1 MEQIKFYEV
10 IKKHADELA
19 GHKSTLTRADLAY
32 DLNSQGCQCA
42 DDMHLSEMVY
52 RAYIHFNRDNNI
64 YKSFLSNEGAIS
76 LVEQYKL
83 NAHLDDNQLNDALTL
98 LEKDLSVAKAE
109 LNEAEKSIDTVL
121 QLEILKAAG
130 GVLKELEGTQQL
142 NEIKE
147 KGAALMQN
155 YGKMINSYQSAEMQV
170 KTDIKDF
177 VDLRG
182 NINFTLRKYAGAL
195 IDIFGDSIKMV
206 DPDLFDFDRIKW
218 LDVKAMQSQTELQ
231 FNQLDQNCTLLV
243 NEVADHF
250 NKTLNQLPVWMNS
263 SKVLGPKNGIY
274 GTLVVGAISYLNHFM
289 QAQDKSIRMERELLK
304 LKESIIKDRTQV
316 KSDLYRLAKIH
327 KTLNDLYIPKASAYL
342 RLSEEVLSSDL
353 NELIDGFYHSE
364 CEQLK
369 KERDEVLNRMKE
381 LERSINDHNDNLALF
396 NGQMKDW
403 NGMLESQKNNYEE
416 AKSKKPEE
424 PNFISKIFTGDKY
437 KRKLHEWMVTNG
449 ELVGAYEE
457 MLVDVELT
465 KENIASHKDQ
475 IEKEKVEYESLSKKL
490 KELNAKIA
498 QKLSATPEQKLAVLK
513 KLKDLLSLLHAGKK
527 VVESR
532 LDDSLLEVAQIPNPE
547 QANQLP
553 QEILAKYEGFCN
565 KIVNEIRAGG
575 TEVADDLLKEFGIE
589 KESEAARKVTET
601 SQQVMSKVADLLQ
614 NASYLQSEQMRSQL
628 TEEVYRKELEKL
640 QEEFKKSMDNISD
653 QSKVLLEALQKAN
666 TATNKSDL
674 RQALI
679 EISGQSDFQL
689 SESDFDA
696 MLRGEKS
703 IEI

>member
-19 GHKSTLTRADLAY
+19 KQKSTLTRADLAY
-32 DLNSQGCQCA
+32 DLNSQGCQCT

-52 RAYIHFNRDNNI
+52 RAYIHFNQDNNI

-83 NAHLDDNQLNDALTL
+83 NAHLDDNQLNEALTL
-98 LEKDLSVAKAE
+98 LEKDLSVAQAE
-109 LNEAEKSIDTVL
+109 LKEAEKSIDTVL

-206 DPDLFDFDRIKW
+206 DPDLFDFDHIKW

-274 GTLVVGAISYLNHFM
+274 GTLIVGAISYLNHFM
-289 QAQDKSIRMERELLK
+289 QAKDKSIRMERELLK

-342 RLSEEVLSSDL
+342 RLSEQVLSDDL

-369 KERDEVLNRMKE
+369 SERDEVLIRMKE

-403 NGMLESQKNNYEE
+403 NGLLDSQKSNYEE

-424 PNFISKIFTGDKY
+424 PNFISKIFTGEKY
-437 KRKLHEWMVTNG
+437 KRNLHEWMVTNG
-449 ELVGAYEE
+449 ELVEAYEE

-475 IEKEKVEYESLSKKL
+475 IEKEKVEYERLSKKL

-513 KLKDLLSLLHAGKK
+513 KLKDLISLLHAGKK

-547 QANQLP
+547 EANKLP
-553 QEILAKYEGFCN
+553 QEILAKYEVFCN
-565 KIVNEIRAGG
+565 KIVTEIKAGG
-575 TEVADDLLKEFGIE
+575 SDVADNLLKEFGIE
-589 KESEAARKVTET
+589 KESEMAQKVTET
-601 SQQVMSKVADLLQ
+601 SQQVMNKVADLLQ

-640 QEEFKKSMDNISD
+640 QEEFKKSMNNISD

-666 TATNKSDL
+666 TATNKADL

-679 EISGQSDFQL
+679 EIAGNSDFEL

-696 MLRGEKS
+696 MLRGEKT

>member
-98 LEKDLSVAKAE
+98 LEKDLSVAKTE

-589 KESEAARKVTET
+589 KESEAAQKVTET

>member
-19 GHKSTLTRADLAY
+19 EQKSTLTRADLAY
-32 DLNSQGCQCA
+32 DLNSQGCQCT

-147 KGAALMQN
+147 KGAALMHN

-342 RLSEEVLSSDL
+342 RLSEQVLSEDL
-353 NELIDGFYHSE
+353 NELMDSFYNSE
-364 CEQLK
+364 CAQLK

-403 NGMLESQKNNYEE
+403 SGLLDSQKSNYEE

-424 PNFISKIFTGDKY
+424 PNFISKIFTGEKY

-490 KELNAKIA
+490 KDLNAKIA
-498 QKLSATPEQKLAVLK
+498 KKLSATPEQKLAVLK
-513 KLKDLLSLLHAGKK
+513 KLKDLLSLLHAGKN
-527 VVESR
+527 VIESR
-532 LDDSLLEVAQIPNPE
+532 LDDSLLEVTQIPNPE
-547 QANQLP
+547 QANKLP

-575 TEVADDLLKEFGIE
+575 TEVADDLLKEFRIE
-589 KESEAARKVTET
+589 KESEMAQKVTET
-601 SQQVMSKVADLLQ
+601 SQQVMGKVADLLQ

-628 TEEVYRKELEKL
+628 TEEVYHKELEKL
-640 QEEFKKSMDNISD
+640 QVEFKKSMANISD

>member
-19 GHKSTLTRADLAY
+19 GQKSTLTRADLAY
-32 DLNSQGCQCA
+32 DLNSQGCQCT

-52 RAYIHFNRDNNI
+52 RAYIHYNRDNNI

-206 DPDLFDFDRIKW
+206 DPNLFDFDRVKW

-342 RLSEEVLSSDL
+342 RLSEEVLSADL
-353 NELIDGFYHSE
+353 NELMNSFYNGE

-369 KERDEVLNRMKE
+369 RERDEILNRMKE

-403 NGMLESQKNNYEE
+403 SGLLDSQKRNYEE

-424 PNFISKIFTGDKY
+424 PNFISKIFTGEKY

-465 KENIASHKDQ
+465 KENIATHKDQ

-513 KLKDLLSLLHAGKK
+513 KLKDLLSLLHAGKN

-547 QANQLP
+547 QANKLP

-589 KESEAARKVTET
+589 KESETAQKVTET

-614 NASYLQSEQMRSQL
+614 NASYLQCEQMRSQL

-640 QEEFKKSMDNISD
+640 QEEFKKSMDCISD

-679 EISGQSDFQL
+679 EISGQSEFQL

-696 MLRGEKS
+696 MLRGEKN

>member
-182 NINFTLRKYAGAL
+182 NINFTLRKYAGTL

-316 KSDLYRLAKIH
+316 KADLYRLAKIH

-342 RLSEEVLSSDL
+342 RLSEEVLSADL
-353 NELIDGFYHSE
+353 NELMNSFYNGE

-369 KERDEVLNRMKE
+369 RERDEVLNRMKE

-589 KESEAARKVTET
+589 KESEAAQKVTET

>member
-19 GHKSTLTRADLAY
+19 GQKSTLTRADLAY
-32 DLNSQGCQCA
+32 DLNSQGCQCT
-42 DDMHLSEMVY
+42 DDMHLSGMVY
-52 RAYIHFNRDNNI
+52 RAYIHYNRDNNI

-109 LNEAEKSIDTVL
+109 LNEAEKSIDTVI

-206 DPDLFDFDRIKW
+206 DPNLFDFDRVKW

-304 LKESIIKDRTQV
+304 LKESIIKDRSQV

-342 RLSEEVLSSDL
+342 RLSEEVLSADL
-353 NELIDGFYHSE
+353 NELMNSFYNGE

-369 KERDEVLNRMKE
+369 RERDEILNRMKE

-403 NGMLESQKNNYEE
+403 SGLLDSQKSNYEE

-424 PNFISKIFTGDKY
+424 PNFISKIFTGEKY

-465 KENIASHKDQ
+465 KENIATHKDQ

-513 KLKDLLSLLHAGKK
+513 KLKDLLSLLHAGKN

-547 QANQLP
+547 QTNKLP

-589 KESEAARKVTET
+589 KESETAQKVTET

-640 QEEFKKSMDNISD
+640 QEEFKKSMDSISD

-689 SESDFDA
+689 SESDFDV
-696 MLRGEKS
+696 MLRGEKK

>member
-19 GHKSTLTRADLAY
+19 KQKSTLTRADLAY
-32 DLNSQGCQCA
+32 DLNSQGCQCT

-52 RAYIHFNRDNNI
+52 RAYIHFNQDNNI

-83 NAHLDDNQLNDALTL
+83 NAHLDDNQLNEALTL
-98 LEKDLSVAKAE
+98 LEKDLSVAQAE
-109 LNEAEKSIDTVL
+109 LKEAEKSIDTVL

-206 DPDLFDFDRIKW
+206 DPDLFDFDHIKW

-274 GTLVVGAISYLNHFM
+274 GTLIVGAISYLNHFM
-289 QAQDKSIRMERELLK
+289 QAKDKSIRMERELLK

-342 RLSEEVLSSDL
+342 RLSEQVLSDDL

-369 KERDEVLNRMKE
+369 SERDEVLIRMKE

-403 NGMLESQKNNYEE
+403 NGLLDSQKSNYEE

-424 PNFISKIFTGDKY
+424 PNFISKIFTGEKY
-437 KRKLHEWMVTNG
+437 KRNLHEWMVTNG
-449 ELVGAYEE
+449 ELVEAYEE

-475 IEKEKVEYESLSKKL
+475 IEKEKVEYERLSKKL

-513 KLKDLLSLLHAGKK
+513 KLKDLISLLHAGKK

-547 QANQLP
+547 EANKLP
-553 QEILAKYEGFCN
+553 QEILAKYEVFCN
-565 KIVNEIRAGG
+565 KIVTEIKAGG
-575 TEVADDLLKEFGIE
+575 SDVADDLLKEFGIE
-589 KESEAARKVTET
+589 KESEMAQKVTET
-601 SQQVMSKVADLLQ
+601 SQQVMNKVADLLQ

-640 QEEFKKSMDNISD
+640 QEEFKKSMNNISD

-666 TATNKSDL
+666 TATNKADL

-679 EISGQSDFQL
+679 EIAGNSDFEL

-696 MLRGEKS
+696 MLRGEKT

>member
-19 GHKSTLTRADLAY
+19 GQKSTLTRADLAY
-32 DLNSQGCQCA
+32 DLNSQGCQCT
-42 DDMHLSEMVY
+42 DDMHLSKMVY
-52 RAYIHFNRDNNI
+52 RAYIHYNRDNNI

-206 DPDLFDFDRIKW
+206 DPNLFDFDRVKW

-250 NKTLNQLPVWMNS
+250 NKILNQLPVWMNS

-342 RLSEEVLSSDL
+342 RLSEEVLSADL
-353 NELIDGFYHSE
+353 NELMNSFYNGE

-369 KERDEVLNRMKE
+369 RERDEILNRMKE

-403 NGMLESQKNNYEE
+403 SGLLDSQKSNYEE

-424 PNFISKIFTGDKY
+424 PNFISKIFTGEKY

-465 KENIASHKDQ
+465 KENIATHKDQ

-513 KLKDLLSLLHAGKK
+513 KLKDLLSLLHAGKN

-547 QANQLP
+547 QANKLP

-589 KESEAARKVTET
+589 KESETAQKVTET

-628 TEEVYRKELEKL
+628 TEEVYRIELEKL
-640 QEEFKKSMDNISD
+640 QEEFKKSMDCISD

-696 MLRGEKS
+696 LLRGEKT

>member
-19 GHKSTLTRADLAY
+19 EQKSTLTRADLAY
-32 DLNSQGCQCA
+32 DLNSQGCQCT

-147 KGAALMQN
+147 KGAALMHN

-342 RLSEEVLSSDL
+342 RLSEQVLSEDL
-353 NELIDGFYHSE
+353 NELMDSFYNSE
-364 CEQLK
+364 CAQLK
-369 KERDEVLNRMKE
+369 KGRDEVLNRMKE

-403 NGMLESQKNNYEE
+403 SGLLDSQKSNYEE

-424 PNFISKIFTGDKY
+424 PNFISKIFTGEKY

-490 KELNAKIA
+490 KDLNAKIA
-498 QKLSATPEQKLAVLK
+498 KKLSATPEQKLAVLK
-513 KLKDLLSLLHAGKK
+513 KLKDLLSLLHAGKN
-527 VVESR
+527 VIESR
-532 LDDSLLEVAQIPNPE
+532 LDDSLLEVTQIPNPE

-575 TEVADDLLKEFGIE
+575 TEVADDLLKEFRIE
-589 KESEAARKVTET
+589 KESEMAQKVTET
-601 SQQVMSKVADLLQ
+601 SQQVMGKVADLLQ

-628 TEEVYRKELEKL
+628 TEEVYHKELEKL
-640 QEEFKKSMDNISD
+640 QVEFKKSMANISD

-696 MLRGEKS
+696 MLRGEKT

>member
-32 DLNSQGCQCA
+32 DLNSQGCQCT

-316 KSDLYRLAKIH
+316 KADLYRLAKIH

-403 NGMLESQKNNYEE
+403 NGMLESQKGNYEE

-589 KESEAARKVTET
+589 KESEAAQKVTET

>member
-19 GHKSTLTRADLAY
+19 GQKSTLTRADLAY
-32 DLNSQGCQCA
+32 DLNSQGCQCT

-52 RAYIHFNRDNNI
+52 RAYIHYNRDNNI

-206 DPDLFDFDRIKW
+206 DPNLFDFDRVKW

-342 RLSEEVLSSDL
+342 RLSEEVLSADL
-353 NELIDGFYHSE
+353 NELMNSFYNGE

-369 KERDEVLNRMKE
+369 RERDEILNRMKE

-403 NGMLESQKNNYEE
+403 SGLLDSQKRNYEE

-424 PNFISKIFTGDKY
+424 PNFISKIFTGEKY

-465 KENIASHKDQ
+465 KENIATHKDQ

-513 KLKDLLSLLHAGKK
+513 KLKDLLSLLHAGKN

-547 QANQLP
+547 QANKLP
-553 QEILAKYEGFCN
+553 QEILAKYDAILAPVCSQTAYAPYD
-565 KIVNEIRAGG
+565 K
-575 TEVADDLLKEFGIE
+575 AD
-589 KESEAARKVTET
+589 
-601 SQQVMSKVADLLQ
+601 
-614 NASYLQSEQMRSQL
+614 
-628 TEEVYRKELEKL
+628 
-640 QEEFKKSMDNISD
+640 
-653 QSKVLLEALQKAN
+653 
-666 TATNKSDL
+666 
-674 RQALI
+674 
-679 EISGQSDFQL
+679 
-689 SESDFDA
+689 
-696 MLRGEKS
+696 
-703 IEI
+703 

>member
-19 GHKSTLTRADLAY
+19 GQKSTLTRADLAY
-32 DLNSQGCQCA
+32 DLNSQGCQCT

-52 RAYIHFNRDNNI
+52 RAYIHYNRDNNI

-206 DPDLFDFDRIKW
+206 DPNLFDFDRVKW

-342 RLSEEVLSSDL
+342 RLSEEVLSADL
-353 NELIDGFYHSE
+353 NELMNSFYNGE

-369 KERDEVLNRMKE
+369 RERDEILNRMKE

-403 NGMLESQKNNYEE
+403 SSLLDSQKSNYEE

-424 PNFISKIFTGDKY
+424 PNFISKIFTGEKY

-465 KENIASHKDQ
+465 KENIATHKDQ

-513 KLKDLLSLLHAGKK
+513 KLKDLLSLLHAGKN

-547 QANQLP
+547 QANKLP

-589 KESEAARKVTET
+589 KESETAQKVTET

-640 QEEFKKSMDNISD
+640 QEEFKKSMDCISD

-696 MLRGEKS
+696 MLRGEKT

>member
-19 GHKSTLTRADLAY
+19 RQKSTLTRADLAY
-32 DLNSQGCQCA
+32 DLNSQGCQCT

-52 RAYIHFNRDNNI
+52 RAYIHYNRDNNI

-83 NAHLDDNQLNDALTL
+83 NAHLDDNQLNEALTL

-206 DPDLFDFDRIKW
+206 DPNLFDFDRVKW

-342 RLSEEVLSSDL
+342 RLSEEVLSADL
-353 NELIDGFYHSE
+353 NELMNSFYNGE

-369 KERDEVLNRMKE
+369 RERDEILNRMKE

-403 NGMLESQKNNYEE
+403 SSLLDSQKSNYEE

-424 PNFISKIFTGDKY
+424 PNFISKIFTGEKY

-465 KENIASHKDQ
+465 KENIATHKDQ

-513 KLKDLLSLLHAGKK
+513 KLKDLLSLLHAGKN

-547 QANQLP
+547 QANKLP

-589 KESEAARKVTET
+589 KESETAQKVTET

-640 QEEFKKSMDNISD
+640 QEEFKKSMDCISD

-696 MLRGEKS
+696 MLRGEKT

>member
-1 MEQIKFYEV
+1 
-10 IKKHADELA
+10 
-19 GHKSTLTRADLAY
+19 
-32 DLNSQGCQCA
+32 
-42 DDMHLSEMVY
+42 
-52 RAYIHFNRDNNI
+52 
-64 YKSFLSNEGAIS
+64 
-76 LVEQYKL
+76 
-83 NAHLDDNQLNDALTL
+83 
-98 LEKDLSVAKAE
+98 
-109 LNEAEKSIDTVL
+109 
-121 QLEILKAAG
+121 
-130 GVLKELEGTQQL
+130 
-142 NEIKE
+142 
-147 KGAALMQN
+147 
-155 YGKMINSYQSAEMQV
+155 
-170 KTDIKDF
+170 
-177 VDLRG
+177 
-182 NINFTLRKYAGAL
+182 
-195 IDIFGDSIKMV
+195 
-206 DPDLFDFDRIKW
+206 
-218 LDVKAMQSQTELQ
+218 MQSQTELQ

-316 KSDLYRLAKIH
+316 KADLYRLAKIH

-342 RLSEEVLSSDL
+342 RLSEEVLSADL
-353 NELIDGFYHSE
+353 NELMNSFYNGE

-403 NGMLESQKNNYEE
+403 NGMLESQKSNYEE

-589 KESEAARKVTET
+589 KESEAAQKVTET

>member
-19 GHKSTLTRADLAY
+19 KQKSTLTRADLAY
-32 DLNSQGCQCA
+32 DLNSQGCQCT

-52 RAYIHFNRDNNI
+52 RAYIHFNQDNNI

-83 NAHLDDNQLNDALTL
+83 NAHLDDNQLNEALTI
-98 LEKDLSVAKAE
+98 LEKDLSVAQAE
-109 LNEAEKSIDTVL
+109 LKEAEKSIDTVL

-182 NINFTLRKYAGAL
+182 NINFTLRKYTGAL

-206 DPDLFDFDRIKW
+206 DPDLFDFDHIKW

-274 GTLVVGAISYLNHFM
+274 GTLIVGAISYLNHFM
-289 QAQDKSIRMERELLK
+289 QAKDKSIRMERELLK

-342 RLSEEVLSSDL
+342 RLSEQVLSDDL

-369 KERDEVLNRMKE
+369 SERDEVLIRMKE

-403 NGMLESQKNNYEE
+403 SGLLDSQKSNYEE

-424 PNFISKIFTGDKY
+424 PNFISKIFTGEKY
-437 KRKLHEWMVTNG
+437 KRNLHEWMVTNG
-449 ELVGAYEE
+449 ELVEAYEE

-475 IEKEKVEYESLSKKL
+475 IEKEKVEYERLSKKL

-513 KLKDLLSLLHAGKK
+513 KLKDLISLLHAGKK

-547 QANQLP
+547 EANKLP
-553 QEILAKYEGFCN
+553 QEILAKYEVFCN
-565 KIVNEIRAGG
+565 KIVTEIKAGG
-575 TEVADDLLKEFGIE
+575 SDVADDLLKEFGIE
-589 KESEAARKVTET
+589 NESEMAQKVTET
-601 SQQVMSKVADLLQ
+601 SQQVMNKVADLLQ

-640 QEEFKKSMDNISD
+640 QEEFKKSMNNISD

-666 TATNKSDL
+666 TATNKADL

-679 EISGQSDFQL
+679 EIAGNSDFEL

-696 MLRGEKS
+696 MLRGEKT

>member
-19 GHKSTLTRADLAY
+19 GQKSTLTRADLAY
-32 DLNSQGCQCA
+32 DLNSQGCQCT

-52 RAYIHFNRDNNI
+52 RAYIHYNRDNNI

-98 LEKDLSVAKAE
+98 LEKDLSIAKAE

-342 RLSEEVLSSDL
+342 RLSEEVLSADL
-353 NELIDGFYHSE
+353 NELMNSFYNGE

-403 NGMLESQKNNYEE
+403 NGMLESQKSNYEE

-465 KENIASHKDQ
+465 KENIALHKDQ

-589 KESEAARKVTET
+589 KESEAAQKVTET

>member
-19 GHKSTLTRADLAY
+19 KQKSTLTRADLAY
-32 DLNSQGCQCA
+32 DLNSQGCQCT

-52 RAYIHFNRDNNI
+52 RAYIHFNQDNNI

-83 NAHLDDNQLNDALTL
+83 NAHLDDNQLNEALTL
-98 LEKDLSVAKAE
+98 LEKDLSVAQAE
-109 LNEAEKSIDTVL
+109 LKEAEKSIDTVL

-206 DPDLFDFDRIKW
+206 DPDLFDFDHIKW

-274 GTLVVGAISYLNHFM
+274 GTLIVGAISYLNHFM
-289 QAQDKSIRMERELLK
+289 QAKDKSIRMERELLK

-342 RLSEEVLSSDL
+342 RLSEQVLSDDL

-369 KERDEVLNRMKE
+369 SERNEVLIRMKE
-381 LERSINDHNDNLALF
+381 LERSINDHNDNIALF

-403 NGMLESQKNNYEE
+403 SGLLDSQKSNYEE

-424 PNFISKIFTGDKY
+424 PNFISKIFTGEKY
-437 KRKLHEWMVTNG
+437 KRNLHEWMVTNG
-449 ELVGAYEE
+449 ELVEAYEE

-465 KENIASHKDQ
+465 KENIASHKNQ
-475 IEKEKVEYESLSKKL
+475 IEKEKVEYERLSKKL

-547 QANQLP
+547 EANKLP
-553 QEILAKYEGFCN
+553 QEILAKYEVFCN
-565 KIVNEIRAGG
+565 KIVTEIKAGG
-575 TEVADDLLKEFGIE
+575 SDVADDLLKEFGIE
-589 KESEAARKVTET
+589 KESEMAQKVTET
-601 SQQVMSKVADLLQ
+601 SQQVMNKVADLLQ

-640 QEEFKKSMDNISD
+640 QEEFKKSMNNISD

-666 TATNKSDL
+666 TATNKADL

-679 EISGQSDFQL
+679 EIAGNSDFEL

-696 MLRGEKS
+696 MLRGEKT

>member
-19 GHKSTLTRADLAY
+19 EHKSTLTRADLAY

-42 DDMHLSEMVY
+42 DDMHLSGMVY

-182 NINFTLRKYAGAL
+182 NINFTLRKYAGTL

-342 RLSEEVLSSDL
+342 RLSEQVLSEDL
-353 NELIDGFYHSE
+353 NELMDSFYNSE
-364 CEQLK
+364 CAQLK
-369 KERDEVLNRMKE
+369 KERDEVLNHMKE

-403 NGMLESQKNNYEE
+403 SGLLDSQKSNYEE

-424 PNFISKIFTGDKY
+424 PNFISKIFTGEKY

-490 KELNAKIA
+490 KDLNAKIA
-498 QKLSATPEQKLAVLK
+498 KKLSATPEQKLAVLK
-513 KLKDLLSLLHAGKK
+513 KLKDLLSLLHAGKN
-527 VVESR
+527 VIESR
-532 LDDSLLEVAQIPNPE
+532 LDDSLLEVTQIPNPE

-575 TEVADDLLKEFGIE
+575 TEVADDLLKEFRIE
-589 KESEAARKVTET
+589 KESEMAQKVTET
-601 SQQVMSKVADLLQ
+601 SQQVMGKVADLLQ

-628 TEEVYRKELEKL
+628 TEEVYHKELEKL
-640 QEEFKKSMDNISD
+640 QVEFKKSMANISD

>member
-316 KSDLYRLAKIH
+316 KADLYRLAKIH

-342 RLSEEVLSSDL
+342 RLSEEVLSADL
-353 NELIDGFYHSE
+353 NELMNSFYNGE

-589 KESEAARKVTET
+589 KESEAAQKVTET

>member
-32 DLNSQGCQCA
+32 DLNSQGCQCT
-42 DDMHLSEMVY
+42 DDMHLSGMVY
-52 RAYIHFNRDNNI
+52 RAYIHYNRDNNI

-206 DPDLFDFDRIKW
+206 DPNLFDFDRVKW

-342 RLSEEVLSSDL
+342 RLSEEVLSADL
-353 NELIDGFYHSE
+353 NELMNSFYNGE

-369 KERDEVLNRMKE
+369 RERDEILNRMKE

-403 NGMLESQKNNYEE
+403 SGLLDSQKRNYEE

-424 PNFISKIFTGDKY
+424 PNFISKIFTGEKY

-465 KENIASHKDQ
+465 KENIATHKDQ

-513 KLKDLLSLLHAGKK
+513 KLKDLLSLLHAGKN

-547 QANQLP
+547 QANKLP

-589 KESEAARKVTET
+589 KESETAQKVTET

-614 NASYLQSEQMRSQL
+614 NASYLQCEQMRSQL

-640 QEEFKKSMDNISD
+640 QEEFKKSMDCISD

-679 EISGQSDFQL
+679 EISGQSEFQL

-696 MLRGEKS
+696 MLRGEKT

>member
-19 GHKSTLTRADLAY
+19 GQKSTLTRADLAY
-32 DLNSQGCQCA
+32 DLNSQGCQCT
-42 DDMHLSEMVY
+42 DDIHLSEMVY
-52 RAYIHFNRDNNI
+52 RAYIHYNRDNNI

-206 DPDLFDFDRIKW
+206 DPNLFDFDRVKW

-342 RLSEEVLSSDL
+342 RLSEEVLSADL
-353 NELIDGFYHSE
+353 NELMNSFYNGE

-369 KERDEVLNRMKE
+369 RERDEILNRMKE

-403 NGMLESQKNNYEE
+403 SGLLDSQKRNYEE

-424 PNFISKIFTGDKY
+424 PNFISKIFTGEKY

-465 KENIASHKDQ
+465 KENIATHKDQ

-513 KLKDLLSLLHAGKK
+513 KLKDLLSLLHAGKN

-547 QANQLP
+547 QANKLP

-589 KESEAARKVTET
+589 KESETAQKVTET

-614 NASYLQSEQMRSQL
+614 NASYLQCEQMRSQL

-640 QEEFKKSMDNISD
+640 QEEFKKSMDCISD

-679 EISGQSDFQL
+679 EISGQSEFQL

-696 MLRGEKS
+696 MLRGEKT

>member
-316 KSDLYRLAKIH
+316 KADLYRLAKIH

-403 NGMLESQKNNYEE
+403 NGMLESQKNNYED

>member
-19 GHKSTLTRADLAY
+19 GQKSTLTRADLAY
-32 DLNSQGCQCA
+32 DLNSQGCQCT

-52 RAYIHFNRDNNI
+52 RAYIHYNRDNNI

-206 DPDLFDFDRIKW
+206 DPNLFDFDRVKW

-342 RLSEEVLSSDL
+342 RLSEEVLSADL
-353 NELIDGFYHSE
+353 NELMNSFYNGE

-369 KERDEVLNRMKE
+369 RERDEILNRMKE

-403 NGMLESQKNNYEE
+403 SGLLDSQKRNYEE

-424 PNFISKIFTGDKY
+424 PNFISKIFTGEKY

-465 KENIASHKDQ
+465 KENIATHKDQ

-513 KLKDLLSLLHAGKK
+513 KLKDLLSLLHAGKN

-547 QANQLP
+547 QANKLP

-589 KESEAARKVTET
+589 KESETAQKVTET

-614 NASYLQSEQMRSQL
+614 NASYLQCEQMRSQL

-640 QEEFKKSMDNISD
+640 QEEFKKSMDCISD

-679 EISGQSDFQL
+679 EISGQSEFQL

-696 MLRGEKS
+696 MLRGEKT